1 MSIGREMQYGLFA
14 RLDYASRSLTPSL
27 SAIAV
32 VLIEAVPW
40 YVPEI
45 GRVSP
50 ALGLMCVYYWAIHRP
65 DLFPASAVFLAGLL
79 HDVLSGGSIGLWA
92 FLYLV
97 AYGVAGS
104 QRVFFSGK
112 SFPVVWW
119 GFMMVAAAVHATDWL
134 ATLILAATP
143 VSPWPAI
150 FSYFMSV
157 AAYPILAALLVLLH
171 RTTPRAGAS
180 R

>member
-1 MSIGREMQYGLFA
+1 MQTGLLA
-14 RLDYASRSLTPSL
+14 RLDHVSRSLTPCFSTAGIVL
-27 SAIAV
+27 LEAI
-32 VLIEAVPW
+32 PW

-45 GRVSP
+45 GRVAP

-65 DLFPASAVFLAGLL
+65 DLFPASAVFVVGLL
-79 HDVLSGGSIGLWA
+79 RDILSGGPIGLWA
-92 FLYLV
+92 LLYLL
-97 AYGVAGS
+97 AFGVAGS

-119 GFMMVAAAVHATDWL
+119 GFMMVAAGVHVLDWV
-134 ATLILAATP
+134 ATLALAAAP

-150 FSYFMSV
+150 FSYFLSV
-157 AAYPILAALLVLLH
+157 AAYPILAAILVLLH
-171 RTTPRAGAS
+171 RTTPRAELT